1 MFNSLSKMR
10 GKLQRSCGSQ
20 AKPCILLGS
29 NRALSD
35 FVLLM
40 LLFADLQ
47 GAFKIL
53 CCLLKLIYAPT
64 RAVCQSV
71 WQYTTGQALVYSDT
85 NRSFGCG
92 LQVES
97 KHLQAFVCVLD
108 HSWLSHTLCE
118 RFLASAMPTPYLPP
132 LALTW

>member
-1 MFNSLSKMR
+1 MMIAALLVYSKDCLKSGVAAYCNDRAMFNSLSKMR

-64 RAVCQSV
+64 RTFC
-71 WQYTTGQALVYSDT
+71 
-85 NRSFGCG
+85 
-92 LQVES
+92 
-97 KHLQAFVCVLD
+97 
-108 HSWLSHTLCE
+108 
-118 RFLASAMPTPYLPP
+118 
-132 LALTW
+132 